1 VEHHLDDLLQNRLPR
16 IVEKTGLTID
26 SLKRSLTLM
35 KRLSLAPARRLVEE
49 SSTPI
54 IPDAIV
60 EYDTDGD
67 RYIAYL
73 NDRRLPQLRVN
84 QEYARMSKDKALPV
98 KDRDQLKKWSDDF
111 VIYFSKD
118 IRRTLDY
125 LATRREIDSDK
136 IGFFGVSRGAALS
149 PMVFVAEPR
158 IKVAA
163 LWIPGLYLEQI
174 AAEVDAINFAPRVT
188 IPVLQLSGRYDYNFP
203 EDSSSIPFFRALG
216 TPADRKRRVA
226 YDTGH
231 NLPLNEAFR
240 ETIDWFDRH
249 LGPPR

>member
-1 VEHHLDDLLQNRLPR
+1 MPGSGAWDQHTPFASANPQFSFL
-16 IVEKTGLTID
+16 I
-26 SLKRSLTLM
+26 RSG
-35 KRLSLAPARRLVEE
+35 RAVAF
-49 SSTPI
+49 PI
-54 IPDAIV
+54 YKGSYERSNN
-60 EYDTDGD
+60 EYSGG
-67 RYIAYL
+67 
-73 NDRRLPQLRVN
+73 
-84 QEYARMSKDKALPV
+84 
-98 KDRDQLKKWSDDF
+98 DQLKSTNLWRDY

-118 IRRTLDY
+118 IRRTVDY

-136 IGFFGVSRGAALS
+136 IGFLGFSRGAALS
-149 PMVFVAEPR
+149 PMVLVAEPR

-231 NLPLNEAFR
+231 NLPPNEAFR